1 MKYSVALLLLLLFY
15 FCSISNV
22 MSQSQYLPGWVI
34 LANGDTLS
42 GMVKDRKQTFTGP
55 EIYQQIRFKSHQ
67 KKRRKKYRP
76 EELAGYQINEVAYE
90 SVWLRP
96 ASSGIHLLNPY
107 YESVPN
113 AGDCV
118 FLRVVSKGKLS
129 HYQWEWEDGSQVE
142 SMDLFRRSGEPIFI
156 RATQG
161 IFGLKRKQLTK
172 FFTDCPAL
180 QEKLQKKELS
190 YAWEVTNYY
199 NEHCR

>member
-1 MKYSVALLLLLLFY
+1 
-15 FCSISNV
+15 

-34 LANGDTLS
+34 LASGDTLT

-55 EIYQQIRFKSHQ
+55 EIYHKIRFKGDQ
-67 KKRRKKYRP
+67 KKKRKKYRP

-107 YESVPN
+107 YESFPN

-129 HYQWEWEDGSQVE
+129 HYQWEWADESQVD
-142 SMDLFRRSGEPIFI
+142 SMDLFRRAGEPIFI

-161 IFGLKRKQLTK
+161 ILGLKRKQLTK
-172 FFTDCPAL
+172 FFTDCPSL
-180 QEKLQKKELS
+180 QEKIQKKELT
-190 YAWEVTNYY
+190 YAWEVTKYY
-199 NEHCR
+199 NTHCQ